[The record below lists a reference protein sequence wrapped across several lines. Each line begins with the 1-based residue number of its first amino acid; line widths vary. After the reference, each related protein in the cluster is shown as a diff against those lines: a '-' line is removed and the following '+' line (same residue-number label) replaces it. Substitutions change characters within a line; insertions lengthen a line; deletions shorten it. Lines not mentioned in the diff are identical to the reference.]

1 MQITIHSIH
10 FDADKKLLNFINKKV
25 EKLMQFDDELIYSE
39 VFLKLENTD
48 SRANKIVEIKVNTES
63 NDFMQKRKIKMEK
76 KKLLLRI
83 DPKLHD
89 ELRRW
94 ADDDFRSINA
104 QIEFL
109 LRKAVAENRR
119 ESSD

>member
-1 MQITIHSIH
+1 MNRKAVCI
-10 FDADKKLLNFINKKV
+10 FDKLDEINSYIGV
-25 EKLMQFDDELIYSE
+25 LGM
-39 VFLKLENTD
+39 
-48 SRANKIVEIKVNTES
+48 
-63 NDFMQKRKIKMEK
+63 K

-89 ELRRW
+89 HLRQW

-109 LRKAVAENRR
+109 LKKAVAQHRR
-119 ESSD
+119 DTDEP

>member
-1 MQITIHSIH
+1 MTI
-10 FDADKKLLNFINKKV
+10 
-25 EKLMQFDDELIYSE
+25 
-39 VFLKLENTD
+39 
-48 SRANKIVEIKVNTES
+48 
-63 NDFMQKRKIKMEK
+63 

-89 ELRRW
+89 ELRKW

-109 LRKAVAENRR
+109 LKKAVANNRR
-119 ESSD
+119 ETNDARTK

>member
-1 MQITIHSIH
+1 MTS
-10 FDADKKLLNFINKKV
+10 NSRNSPS
-25 EKLMQFDDELIYSE
+25 SE
-39 VFLKLENTD
+39 YRKER
-48 SRANKIVEIKVNTES
+48 RA
-63 NDFMQKRKIKMEK
+63 KMSK

-89 ELRRW
+89 ELRKW

-109 LRKAVAENRR
+109 LKKAVAENRR
-119 ESSD
+119 ESND

>member
-1 MQITIHSIH
+1 MTSNS
-10 FDADKKLLNFINKKV
+10 KN
-25 EKLMQFDDELIYSE
+25 
-39 VFLKLENTD
+39 
-48 SRANKIVEIKVNTES
+48 NTES
-63 NDFMQKRKIKMEK
+63 SDFMQMRKIKMEK

>member
-1 MQITIHSIH
+1 M
-10 FDADKKLLNFINKKV
+10 
-25 EKLMQFDDELIYSE
+25 
-39 VFLKLENTD
+39 
-48 SRANKIVEIKVNTES
+48 
-63 NDFMQKRKIKMEK
+63 K

-89 ELRRW
+89 QLRQW

-109 LRKAVAENRR
+109 LKKAVAQHRR
-119 ESSD
+119 ESNES

>member
-1 MQITIHSIH
+1 MGSNTQ
-10 FDADKKLLNFINKKV
+10 DKIRTNDSHKSRR
-25 EKLMQFDDELIYSE
+25 EKM
-39 VFLKLENTD
+39 T
-48 SRANKIVEIKVNTES
+48 
-63 NDFMQKRKIKMEK
+63 K

-89 ELRRW
+89 ELRKW

-109 LRKAVAENRR
+109 LKKAVADNRR
-119 ESSD
+119 ESNDARTK

>member
-1 MQITIHSIH
+1 MTS
-10 FDADKKLLNFINKKV
+10 N
-25 EKLMQFDDELIYSE
+25 
-39 VFLKLENTD
+39 
-48 SRANKIVEIKVNTES
+48 SRNSTES
-63 NDFMQKRKIKMEK
+63 NDFIQTRKIKMEK

>member
-1 MQITIHSIH
+1 LVSNTG
-10 FDADKKLLNFINKKV
+10 NKIKTNDRHKSRR
-25 EKLMQFDDELIYSE
+25 EKL
-39 VFLKLENTD
+39 V
-48 SRANKIVEIKVNTES
+48 
-63 NDFMQKRKIKMEK
+63 K

-89 ELRRW
+89 ELRKW

-109 LRKAVAENRR
+109 LKKAVAENRR

>member
-1 MQITIHSIH
+1 M
-10 FDADKKLLNFINKKV
+10 
-25 EKLMQFDDELIYSE
+25 
-39 VFLKLENTD
+39 
-48 SRANKIVEIKVNTES
+48 
-63 NDFMQKRKIKMEK
+63 K

-89 ELRRW
+89 QLRQW

-109 LRKAVAENRR
+109 LKKAVAQHRR
-119 ESSD
+119 DSNEP

>member
-1 MQITIHSIH
+1 MTS
-10 FDADKKLLNFINKKV
+10 NSRTN
-25 EKLMQFDDELIYSE
+25 SE
-39 VFLKLENTD
+39 SSDFREER
-48 SRANKIVEIKVNTES
+48 RA
-63 NDFMQKRKIKMEK
+63 KMAK

-89 ELRRW
+89 ELRKW

-109 LRKAVAENRR
+109 LKKAVAINRR
-119 ESSD
+119 DSND

>member
-1 MQITIHSIH
+1 M
-10 FDADKKLLNFINKKV
+10 A
-25 EKLMQFDDELIYSE
+25 
-39 VFLKLENTD
+39 
-48 SRANKIVEIKVNTES
+48 
-63 NDFMQKRKIKMEK
+63 K

-89 ELRRW
+89 ELRKW

-109 LRKAVAENRR
+109 LKKAVADNRR
-119 ESSD
+119 E

>member
-1 MQITIHSIH
+1 LTSNSRNSQS
-10 FDADKKLLNFINKKV
+10 
-25 EKLMQFDDELIYSE
+25 SE
-39 VFLKLENTD
+39 YRKER
-48 SRANKIVEIKVNTES
+48 RA
-63 NDFMQKRKIKMEK
+63 KMSK

-89 ELRRW
+89 ELRKW

-109 LRKAVAENRR
+109 LKKSVAEHRR
-119 ESSD
+119 DSNDR

>member
-1 MQITIHSIH
+1 MT
-10 FDADKKLLNFINKKV
+10 
-25 EKLMQFDDELIYSE
+25 SE
-39 VFLKLENTD
+39 SKN
-48 SRANKIVEIKVNTES
+48 NTES
-63 NDFMQKRKIKMEK
+63 NDFMQTRKIKMEK

-89 ELRRW
+89 QLRKW

-109 LRKAVAENRR
+109 LKKSVAENRR
-119 ESSD
+119 DSNG

>member
-1 MQITIHSIH
+1 MTSNS
-10 FDADKKLLNFINKKV
+10 KN
-25 EKLMQFDDELIYSE
+25 
-39 VFLKLENTD
+39 
-48 SRANKIVEIKVNTES
+48 NTES
-63 NDFMQKRKIKMEK
+63 NDFMQMRKRKMEK

>member
-1 MQITIHSIH
+1 LTS
-10 FDADKKLLNFINKKV
+10 NSRNSPS
-25 EKLMQFDDELIYSE
+25 SE
-39 VFLKLENTD
+39 YRKER
-48 SRANKIVEIKVNTES
+48 RA
-63 NDFMQKRKIKMEK
+63 KMSK

-89 ELRRW
+89 QLRKW

-109 LRKAVAENRR
+109 LNKSVAENRR
-119 ESSD
+119 DSNG

>member
-1 MQITIHSIH
+1 M
-10 FDADKKLLNFINKKV
+10 
-25 EKLMQFDDELIYSE
+25 
-39 VFLKLENTD
+39 
-48 SRANKIVEIKVNTES
+48 
-63 NDFMQKRKIKMEK
+63 K

-89 ELRRW
+89 HLRQW

-109 LRKAVAENRR
+109 LKKAVAQHRR
-119 ESSD
+119 DTDEP

>member
-1 MQITIHSIH
+1 
-10 FDADKKLLNFINKKV
+10 
-25 EKLMQFDDELIYSE
+25 
-39 VFLKLENTD
+39 
-48 SRANKIVEIKVNTES
+48 
-63 NDFMQKRKIKMEK
+63 MEK

-89 ELRRW
+89 DLRRW

-119 ESSD
+119 ESNDARTK

>member
-1 MQITIHSIH
+1 MT
-10 FDADKKLLNFINKKV
+10 
-25 EKLMQFDDELIYSE
+25 
-39 VFLKLENTD
+39 
-48 SRANKIVEIKVNTES
+48 
-63 NDFMQKRKIKMEK
+63 NDHQKTRRVKMTK

-89 ELRRW
+89 ELRKW

-109 LRKAVAENRR
+109 LKKAVADNRR
-119 ESSD
+119 EGNDTR